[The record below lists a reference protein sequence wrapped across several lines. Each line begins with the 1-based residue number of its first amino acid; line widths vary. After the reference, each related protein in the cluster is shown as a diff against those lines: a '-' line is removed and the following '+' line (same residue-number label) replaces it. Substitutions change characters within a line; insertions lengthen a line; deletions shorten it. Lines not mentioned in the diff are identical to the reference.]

1 MCCVMVAFSALKTLA
16 CLPFHS
22 VAIKVQNIP
31 FPVLAGSPHVTEE
44 EVLFKKKKI
53 KRSEVSTW
61 SQLNWQD
68 DRNFRG
74 TVARLSV
81 ATPVDTR
88 NH

>member
-1 MCCVMVAFSALKTLA
+1 MLCHGRIFCFENNG
-16 CLPFHS
+16 LPSFHS

-44 EVLFKKKKI
+44 EVLFLKK

>member
-1 MCCVMVAFSALKTLA
+1 M
-16 CLPFHS
+16 
-22 VAIKVQNIP
+22 
-31 FPVLAGSPHVTEE
+31 TEE